1 MPITIQWLLSELE
14 RLLHEYETRFSAND
28 PHSELMAVNH
38 AAGQHPVVVDPEL
51 YELIKIGKYHSCAED
66 SHLNIAIGPSCPKM
80 ADRILPDAK
89 SSHPQVAALLP
100 LTDPQQI
107 RLNEERAKC
116 LLGKTGNAARPRFI
130 S

>member
-1 MPITIQWLLSELE
+1 MGTTITLQVAHNDPMWLLSELE

-66 SHLNIAIGPSCPKM
+66 SHLNIAIGPLVQRW
-80 ADRILPDAK
+80 RIGFTDAK
-89 SSHPQVAALLP
+89 VLTPLRSSCTIAI
-100 LTDPQQI
+100 D
-107 RLNEERAKC
+107 
-116 LLGKTGNAARPRFI
+116 RPATN
-130 S
+130 SSE